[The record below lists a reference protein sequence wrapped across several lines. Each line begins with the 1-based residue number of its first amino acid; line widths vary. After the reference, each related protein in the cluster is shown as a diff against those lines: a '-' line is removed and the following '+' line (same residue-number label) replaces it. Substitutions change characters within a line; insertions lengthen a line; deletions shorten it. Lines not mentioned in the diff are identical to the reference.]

1 MKHLEFLLYWWHSIV
16 ELRHPMGE
24 QPEVWCQWIRM
35 WETNGN
41 DVIWTLFSCGRW
53 QQLHTTSVGVCF
65 RCSLIAWSITRIL
78 SSSSEKLFYV
88 LTTILKIIIIIIVFS
103 DLWTVSLQVSDTM
116 DSARGRQS
124 AFFSLSPHSWTHE
137 KEIVE
142 VSLCTNSTS
151 VLVFYLSC
159 RKLSQPDDQ
168 KKVKWEEYFV
178 TNSLVF

>member
-1 MKHLEFLLYWWHSIV
+1 
-16 ELRHPMGE
+16 
-24 QPEVWCQWIRM
+24 
-35 WETNGN
+35 
-41 DVIWTLFSCGRW
+41 
-53 QQLHTTSVGVCF
+53 
-65 RCSLIAWSITRIL
+65 
-78 SSSSEKLFYV
+78 
-88 LTTILKIIIIIIVFS
+88 
-103 DLWTVSLQVSDTM
+103 M